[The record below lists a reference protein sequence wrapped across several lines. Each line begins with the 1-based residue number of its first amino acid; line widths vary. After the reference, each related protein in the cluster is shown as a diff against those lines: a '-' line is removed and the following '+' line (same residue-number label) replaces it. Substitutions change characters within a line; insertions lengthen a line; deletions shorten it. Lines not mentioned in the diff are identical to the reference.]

1 MWGLGACRPAFFRA
15 MWCTQASHGCEVGDL
30 LGFICATL
38 APTEELLEETMA
50 GHDPAGST
58 LCIHSVYAKPNL
70 RQIVFDSAQRKADAV
85 RARFG

>member
-1 MWGLGACRPAFFRA
+1 MIDP
-15 MWCTQASHGCEVGDL
+15 SHRWSGDFWMNSDQYGDEL
-30 LGFICATL
+30 DHFIQ
-38 APTEELLEETMA
+38 
-50 GHDPAGST
+50 GNT